1 MSKMNVD
8 IAQIRDIIKLVKDTG
23 INEIEISQGEMSV
36 RIRRD
41 APAVLG
47 VQAPVEMVAAA
58 QAAPSQPVAQQPAA
72 APKAD
77 GHVITSPMV
86 GTFYM
91 QPSPDAKPYVKTG
104 DKVKKG
110 QTICIIEAMK
120 TMNQIEADKDG
131 VVQEIMVDNAQPVE
145 FGEPL
150 FRIA

>member
-8 IAQIRDIIKLVKDTG
+8 TTQIRDLIKIVKETG

-41 APAVLG
+41 SAPTALG
-47 VQAPVEMVAAA
+47 VQAPVEVVTAAPVATATE
-58 QAAPSQPVAQQPAA
+58 QAAVLS
-72 APKAD
+72 
-77 GHVITSPMV
+77 GHVVTSPMV

-91 QPSPDAKPYVKTG
+91 SASPDADPFVQKG

-131 VVQEIMVDNAQPVE
+131 VVADVLVDNAQPVE

>member
-8 IAQIRDIIKLVKDTG
+8 TTQIRDLIKIVKETG

-41 APAVLG
+41 SAPTTLG
-47 VQAPVEMVAAA
+47 VQAPVEVM
-58 QAAPSQPVAQQPAA
+58 AA
-72 APKAD
+72 APVATPTEQPAVMA
-77 GHVITSPMV
+77 GHVVTSPMV

-91 QPSPDAKPYVKTG
+91 SASPDADPFVQKG

-131 VVQEIMVDNAQPVE
+131 VVEDVLVDNAQPVE